1 MRVEIDHVAIRT
13 IEFDKARAF
22 FEDVFSMQCYR
33 EVGQKPERK
42 LWFLEGVQLCEVE
55 ALPKGENGY
64 DHFSLGVED
73 VEAVM
78 KYVEKEYPECEIV
91 NDHWFR
97 LPNRTEIELKPF
109 RHAYMK
115 VKGTTEK

>member
-1 MRVEIDHVAIRT
+1 MDQDNGLRQ
-13 IEFDKARAF
+13 
-22 FEDVFSMQCYR
+22 FSMQCYR
-33 EVGQKPERK
+33 EVGQKLERK

-91 NDHWFR
+91 SAEPDGDR
-97 LPNRTEIELKPF
+97 VE
-109 RHAYMK
+109 A
-115 VKGTTEK
+115 V